1 MNKILLWLRYL
12 YLSLLLW
19 RWTVAFIKLSYFEL
33 NIYRGIFLLLHIVVI
48 IFTIKRFTFKNFIF
62 IVHFFIDF
70 WLIFFE
76 MVYTIAL
83 YW

>member
-48 IFTIKRFTFKNFIF
+48 IFTIKRFTYKNFIF